1 LSAPE
6 LEPVSLVAIGK
17 VLKPHGVRGE
27 LRVQI
32 LTDFPERFHETPEV
46 HLVSPEGP
54 VLSKTV
60 EGVRFHSTWVLLKLA
75 GIRDPENA
83 GKFRGWLVSV
93 PETELVELEPDEYW
107 HFQLEGLEVRDES
120 GAVLGRLEEV
130 LQTPGHDLYSVRGPS
145 GEVLIPAVAE
155 FVLSVDLEAG
165 LMVVRPPVLE
175 D

>member
-1 LSAPE
+1 LSAPDFD
-6 LEPVSLVAIGK
+6 PGSLVAIGK

-32 LTDFPERFHETPEV
+32 LTDFPERFHETSEV
-46 HLVSPEGP
+46 HLVSPEGL
-54 VLSKTV
+54 VLPRAV
-60 EGVRFHSTWVLLKLA
+60 EGIRFHSTWVLMKLA
-75 GIRDPENA
+75 GIKDPETV
-83 GKFRGWLVSV
+83 GKFRGWLVTV
-93 PETELVELEPDEYW
+93 PEAELVELEPDEYW

-145 GEVLIPAVAE
+145 GEILIPAVAE
-155 FVLSVDLEAG
+155 FVVSVDVEAG

-175 D
+175 A